1 MWYHLI
7 GDKMTLNNEFIEEY
21 KRLDRLCRGIYNSDK
36 GITNYIDDMR
46 SSSGLGAGGVVGWND
61 DFQNLK
67 RLRHIRNSLT
77 HDVGTMESP
86 MCTKGD
92 IEWLRTFF
100 ERIRTGDDPLALV
113 RKLRLSKIKV
123 TQRPKSTYI
132 PNPPVNY
139 QKRCSAPQNRNTF
152 FTAFFLFLIFF
163 AVFVVLYKIILG

>member
-36 GITNYIDDMR
+36 GITNYIDDMS

-77 HDVGTMESP
+77 HDVGTMENVH
-86 MCTKGD
+86 KG
-92 IEWLRTFF
+92 R
-100 ERIRTGDDPLALV
+100 
-113 RKLRLSKIKV
+113 
-123 TQRPKSTYI
+123 Y
-132 PNPPVNY
+132 
-139 QKRCSAPQNRNTF
+139 
-152 FTAFFLFLIFF
+152 
-163 AVFVVLYKIILG
+163 